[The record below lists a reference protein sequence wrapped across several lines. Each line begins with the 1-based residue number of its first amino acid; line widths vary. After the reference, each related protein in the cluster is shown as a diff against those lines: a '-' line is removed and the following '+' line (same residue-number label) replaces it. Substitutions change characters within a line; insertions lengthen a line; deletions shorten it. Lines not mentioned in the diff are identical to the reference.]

1 MLSNIVASN
10 YKTAIEKLL
19 YIVELREKSIDN
31 DSLWCYYD
39 GAGDPART
47 VLLKR
52 SAIHHEMA
60 VFHTVRHEFIV
71 SERIPLRLD
80 FFAFLGGNRHVSQ

>member
-19 YIVELREKSIDN
+19 YIVELCEKSVDN

-39 GAGDPART
+39 GVGNPA
-47 VLLKR
+47 
-52 SAIHHEMA
+52 AMI
-60 VFHTVRHEFIV
+60 
-71 SERIPLRLD
+71 
-80 FFAFLGGNRHVSQ
+80 

>member
-39 GAGDPART
+39 GAGNPA
-47 VLLKR
+47 
-52 SAIHHEMA
+52 E
-60 VFHTVRHEFIV
+60 
-71 SERIPLRLD
+71 PLC
-80 FFAFLGGNRHVSQ
+80 